1 MTDEVVDLSKSLVWT
16 VGMITQAG
24 PDERER
30 VANAY
35 REAQDL
41 VAQIPKTDEGAR
53 PRIVA
58 CLHRSDKYRAV
69 EDIACVGWI
78 LTAIE
83 ERVNEGD
90 LPDWRKLRK
99 VVKNAVKLLS
109 DPAPTLH

>member
-1 MTDEVVDLSKSLVWT
+1 M
-16 VGMITQAG
+16 
-24 PDERER
+24 
-30 VANAY
+30 
-35 REAQDL
+35 
-41 VAQIPKTDEGAR
+41 PKTVEGAR
-53 PRIVA
+53 AGMGASVHLSGR
-58 CLHRSDKYRAV
+58 YRAV

>member
-1 MTDEVVDLSKSLVWT
+1 MIDEVVDLSKTLVWT

-24 PDERER
+24 PDERKR

-35 REAQDL
+35 REARGL

-58 CLHRSDKYRAV
+58 CFQRSDEYRAV

-109 DPAPTLH
+109 DPTPTLH